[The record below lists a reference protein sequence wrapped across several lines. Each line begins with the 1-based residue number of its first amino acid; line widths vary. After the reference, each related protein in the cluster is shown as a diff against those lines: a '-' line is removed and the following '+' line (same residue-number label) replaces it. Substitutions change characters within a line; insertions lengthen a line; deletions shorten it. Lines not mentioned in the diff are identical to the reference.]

1 MVFLDRPDFDLVM
14 PEVNFKVG
22 HEGKMP
28 QKLYKPQE
36 FNRKEKKK
44 AEWNVYAFFIC
55 VVCCAYCL

>member
-1 MVFLDRPDFDLVM
+1 MVVLDRPDFDLVM

-44 AEWNVYAFFIC
+44 AE
-55 VVCCAYCL
+55 